1 MNKHKWYWLSA
12 VLLVLAVLFSVTP
25 ALATPVSVTVNFEN
39 APEKLDGLTAYF
51 YGPSGLATSASISN
65 NATNVSLEPGVYVM
79 KVTGSK
85 TQSLLLIN
93 TTATTTYT
101 VDYTSGSAIILNVTV
116 KGVAVPVDYTVKVAT
131 LNQTMGAKYKGY
143 VFGVSSAVVTF
154 PDQLL
159 FPSIFG
165 YKLKSI
171 TVDGTNATNGFTV
184 SGGQHNIEVEYEQ
197 VGLPL
202 WVIAAAVV
210 VVIIIAVVASKK
222 GGKTVTFATKLN
234 EGEWWERID
243 SNNE

>member
-1 MNKHKWYWLSA
+1 MNKHKWYVFA

-25 ALATPVSVTVNFEN
+25 ALATPVGVTVNFAH
-39 APEKLDGLTAYF
+39 APENLNGLTAYF
-51 YGPSGLATSASISN
+51 YGPSGLATSTSINN
-65 NATNVSLEPGVYVM
+65 NATNVSLEPGIYVM

-85 TQSLLLIN
+85 IQSLLLIN
-93 TTATTTYT
+93 TTVATTYT
-101 VDYTSGSAIILNVTV
+101 VDYTSGSAIVLNVTV
-116 KGVAVPVDYTVKVAT
+116 MGVAVPVDYTVKVAS
-131 LNQTMGAKYKGY
+131 LNQTMGAKYNGY
-143 VFGVSSAVVTF
+143 VFGVGSAVVTF

-171 TVDGTNATNGFTV
+171 TVDGQNATNGFTV
-184 SGGQHNIEVEYEQ
+184 SGGRHDVVVEYEQ
-197 VGLPL
+197 AGLPL

-210 VVIIIAVVASKK
+210 VIIIIAVVAGRK

-234 EGEWWERID
+234 EGEWWERVD